1 MNRIFEVFQKLNRN
15 VLFYVGIKSNKI
27 VHIYNKYDYLKS
39 NQHIYIYIYMYI
51 YRYRQ
56 IQIDIQ
62 IQIYIYID
70 IYTYT

>member
-39 NQHIYIYIYMYI
+39 NQHIYIYKVKPTYI
-51 YRYRQ
+51 Y
-56 IQIDIQ
+56 ITS
-62 IQIYIYID
+62 IYIYIY
-70 IYTYT
+70 ITYI